1 MSARP
6 SASVRG
12 AQGGRVAAANTPPA
26 PADAAFAAVLCTAD
40 LPPFVVWSRRPLE
53 AAAADALD
61 DAAQTLGGRSG
72 ADLTGADLTG
82 ASGGVTWNGGASGG
96 VRSYSKAY
104 HGKASL

>member
-12 AQGGRVAAANTPPA
+12 ARAGRVAAANTPPA

-72 ADLTGADLTG
+72 ADLTGA
-82 ASGGVTWNGGASGG
+82 SGGVTRNGGASGG